1 MCPAHLFYLLN
12 ISLVFVVQFMYCT
25 ESCILHFVY
34 MCWNIKFKYDTCRLK
49 SLVLL
54 LRGY

>member
-12 ISLVFVVQFMYCT
+12 IPLVFVVQFMDCT

-34 MCWNIKFKYDTCRLK
+34 MCWNIK
-49 SLVLL
+49 SLYLSMTL
-54 LRGY
+54 ES